1 MKKFRCSLLLVV
13 VLALCAGVFAACD
26 GEKVTVTLDA
36 NGGTCAVQTVTGQI
50 GKKLAPVPSAERD
63 GYVFEGWFTSASGGE
78 RWDFETDKVKGSMTL
93 YAGFRTRASDF
104 VGVTY
109 FVGEGAESAPESR
122 DVRIGNLLP
131 RPSDPIK
138 SGYRFDGWFKDEA
151 CTIAWDFAA
160 DAVQSELIL
169 YAKWTKMHTVTV
181 MRGQEHIASVVYE
194 EGGTLKNSL
203 PALEGLV
210 YTGLY
215 EDAEFTAEVGANS
228 VVEQD
233 VTYYARYEKPT
244 SQEYFDY
251 DSEYGR
257 VTINGLKEE
266 FEGEEVIV
274 PEYIEGLPVKTV
286 YIYREKGFKRV
297 VISSNVEIFDTNLKT
312 EKLVVSPANANFR
325 SYDDCIYVKNYGSE
339 VRFNLISIPD
349 NKRLVNVMPGAY
361 IGSVSGRE
369 KVFMLSDDAYAHE
382 YDSFDSKRIVVLDE
396 YYDGYLNL
404 VSDSENYLF
413 RKSEIT
419 DEALVKNGKLY
430 MWIGGGGA
438 SVGTDADGITEIMS
452 GALYG
457 VHEVTFGE
465 NINVINGRLFSEWP
479 SRNEKADEYKY
490 TFLGEVPQR
499 TETYAFFPS
508 VFKDEGDVLEIKVKK
523 EFVVAYKEAWN
534 MNYGEFTLVGGETSL
549 AEDGKLI
556 AWFGGDTA
564 VVGTETD
571 GITIIGDGALY
582 GVHDITVGA
591 NIEGIEGYWCGGY
604 SYDDVENVSITFLGK
619 LPVMEAPSCPVNER
633 NGSTFV
639 VTIPEQFVKDYS
651 DKFYNIWEHV
661 KIATENEFTVIDG
674 TLYKYNGKDKE
685 IHLPADI
692 FDVRS
697 YALPSDITKLYF
709 ARPTSGTGFGTI
721 NIYIYGLRLKSDK
734 LDVYIPNGYFAA
746 GDGTREVYARFY
758 VNNVRFYS
766 FDSDNFEIDKRGTV
780 TYHVDT
786 ADATALEHYTDY
798 GQGASEDYEY
808 TEYYA
813 TAWEVD
819 ANA

>member
-1 MKKFRCSLLLVV
+1 M
-13 VLALCAGVFAACD
+13 
-26 GEKVTVTLDA
+26 
-36 NGGTCAVQTVTGQI
+36 
-50 GKKLAPVPSAERD
+50 
-63 GYVFEGWFTSASGGE
+63 
-78 RWDFETDKVKGSMTL
+78 
-93 YAGFRTRASDF
+93 
-104 VGVTY
+104 
-109 FVGEGAESAPESR
+109 
-122 DVRIGNLLP
+122 
-131 RPSDPIK
+131 
-138 SGYRFDGWFKDEA
+138 
-151 CTIAWDFAA
+151 
-160 DAVQSELIL
+160 
-169 YAKWTKMHTVTV
+169 
-181 MRGQEHIASVVYE
+181 
-194 EGGTLKNSL
+194 KNSL

-457 VHEVTFGE
+457 VH
-465 NINVINGRLFSEWP
+465 
-479 SRNEKADEYKY
+479 
-490 TFLGEVPQR
+490 
-499 TETYAFFPS
+499 
-508 VFKDEGDVLEIKVKK
+508 
-523 EFVVAYKEAWN
+523 
-534 MNYGEFTLVGGETSL
+534 
-549 AEDGKLI
+549 
-556 AWFGGDTA
+556 
-564 VVGTETD
+564 
-571 GITIIGDGALY
+571 
-582 GVHDITVGA
+582 DITVGA

-651 DKFYNIWEHV
+651 DKFYNIWEYV

-798 GQGASEDYEY
+798 CQGASEDYEY